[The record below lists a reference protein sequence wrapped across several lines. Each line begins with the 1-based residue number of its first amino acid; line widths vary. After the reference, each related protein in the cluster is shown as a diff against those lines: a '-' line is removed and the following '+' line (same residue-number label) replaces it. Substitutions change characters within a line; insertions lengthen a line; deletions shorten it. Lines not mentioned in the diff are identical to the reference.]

1 MGEDPLKILQEDS
14 LGQFESLG
22 INAHMY
28 EALQSGDLRTV
39 IVSMLL
45 EQNPDPQFATLMQ
58 FMLAR
63 HGGEISGTAG
73 QEAGGVNGTSRY
85 GRSDAAT
92 PGAQKGRPD
101 VRATL
106 RHVALMLGACPAC
119 CGEDASCPECR
130 GSGKPGS
137 APSSASPHGLRA
149 WLEPALGRMG
159 MHITNPALSAPSR
172 REDPMQPI
180 SA

>member
-1 MGEDPLKILQEDS
+1 MGEDPLSILQQDP

-28 EALQSGDLRTV
+28 EALQRGDLRTA

-45 EQNPDPQFATLMQ
+45 EQNPDPQFAALMQ

-63 HGGEISGTAG
+63 DHGAVAGTAG
-73 QEAGGVNGTSRY
+73 QEAVGVKTTSRD
-85 GRSDAAT
+85 GRPDAARLST
-92 PGAQKGRPD
+92 EDGRRD
-101 VRATL
+101 VRATF
-106 RHVALMLGACPAC
+106 RHIAMMLGACTAC
-119 CGEDASCPECR
+119 CGEDASCPDCH

-137 APSSASPHGLRA
+137 APSIASSLALRA
-149 WLEPALGRMG
+149 WLEPLFGRMG
-159 MHITNPALSAPSR
+159 MHITNPALPVASPH
-172 REDPMQPI
+172 EDPLQPI